1 MKRIFGEKKKKAKD
15 HLLLLEND
23 KFSEFI
29 ISFLSEILRPS
40 RSRKNTLNFNGISI
54 EYVEIDKNKRKS
66 TEARKLKNGYKCI
79 KKMDGYAMFAY
90 LKDDIVV
97 MCTVLKISYALDLF
111 AYKNIF
117 DAVGKIRYRMS

>member
-1 MKRIFGEKKKKAKD
+1 MKRIFGREKEEGEATKD

-29 ISFLSEILRPS
+29 ISFLSEILRRS
-40 RSRKNTLNFNGISI
+40 RSRENTLNFNGISI

-79 KKMDGYAMFAY
+79 KKMDGYA
-90 LKDDIVV
+90 
-97 MCTVLKISYALDLF
+97 IS
-111 AYKNIF
+111 K
-117 DAVGKIRYRMS
+117 R